1 MARKKTKRVKKPSAE
16 QVQKPAPT
24 RRDVMGKL
32 AWFGIGGIAILGVG
46 GAFAMDFRNK
56 MAEADLARIGAGIP
70 AIVQIHDPNCALCR
84 DLQRETRAALKR
96 FSDDELVYL
105 VANIQTIDGADFQ
118 AQMGL
123 PNVSLVLFN
132 AAGDRIAHVQGV
144 TPRAELEQTF
154 RDRLNL

>member
-1 MARKKTKRVKKPSAE
+1 MARQKNKRVKKPSDE
-16 QVQKPAPT
+16 QALKPVPT
-24 RRDVMGKL
+24 RRDAMAKL
-32 AWFGIGGIAILGVG
+32 AWFGLGGIAVLGVG

-56 MAEADLARIGAGIP
+56 MAEGDLARIGAGTP

-84 DLQRETRAALKR
+84 DLQRETRAALRR
-96 FSDDELVYL
+96 FSDDELIYV
-105 VANIQTIDGADFQ
+105 VANIQTLDGADFQ

-132 AAGDRIAHVQGV
+132 AEGKRIAHVQGV

-154 RDRLNL
+154 RDHLNL